1 MTTPD
6 ALPETSPETDT
17 TALGSVVD
25 TVIATNTAAS
35 ESSGTRSAEA
45 GDSADSIEAAVEGAL
60 TVVAASAARPRAVV
74 TGATGGMG
82 LEIVRELART
92 HDVTALGR
100 SATRLAEL
108 ESIIG
113 VTTRSVDL
121 THPDRLATALGDL
134 GPVDVVVHAAA
145 IGDQFSVETA
155 SPSDWLTQLTV
166 NVVAASELTRIL
178 LPTLRERE
186 GTIIF
191 IGSGAGTNPVPGSSV
206 YAASKHALRGLA
218 DSLRIEEE
226 SLRVRV
232 ATVAPGQ
239 TDTEMLRGL
248 IDAAEYRPERYIRP
262 ESVAQAVRFV
272 VDAPADVHLT
282 DVAVR
287 PRRELSR
294 Y

>member
-1 MTTPD
+1 MTTPETFTSPS
-6 ALPETSPETDT
+6 PETSPASTATATDT
-17 TALGSVVD
+17 
-25 TVIATNTAAS
+25 
-35 ESSGTRSAEA
+35 
-45 GDSADSIEAAVEGAL
+45 IEASVEGAL
-60 TVVAASAARPRAVV
+60 TVVAASAARPRAIV

-82 LEIVRELART
+82 LEIVRALART
-92 HDVTALGR
+92 HDVIALGR
-100 SATRLAEL
+100 SAARLAEL
-108 ESIIG
+108 DALAG
-113 VTTRSVDL
+113 VTARAVDL
-121 THPDRLATALGDL
+121 TRPDLIASELGDP

-145 IGDQFSVETA
+145 LGDKFSVETA
-155 SPSDWLTQLTV
+155 TPSDWLTQLTV

-186 GTIIF
+186 GTVIF

-218 DSLRIEEE
+218 DSLRVEEE
-226 SLRVRV
+226 QYRVRV

-248 IDAAEYRPERYIRP
+248 IDTNNYRPERYIRP

-287 PRRELSR
+287 PRRELNR

>member
-1 MTTPD
+1 MTTLD
-6 ALPETSPETDT
+6 ASPT
-17 TALGSVVD
+17 
-25 TVIATNTAAS
+25 
-35 ESSGTRSAEA
+35 
-45 GDSADSIEAAVEGAL
+45 
-60 TVVAASAARPRAVV
+60 RPRAIV

-82 LEIVRELART
+82 LEIVRDLART
-92 HDVTALGR
+92 HEVIALGR
-100 SATRLAEL
+100 SAARLAEL
-108 ESIIG
+108 DTLAG
-113 VTTRSVDL
+113 VTARGVDL
-121 THPDRLATALGDL
+121 TQPDLIASTLGEL

-145 IGDQFSVETA
+145 IGDQFSIETA
-155 SPSDWLTQLTV
+155 TPTDWLAQLTV
-166 NVVAASELTRIL
+166 NVVAAAELTRIL
-178 LPTLRERE
+178 LPTLRERA

-226 SLRVRV
+226 SHRVRV

-248 IDAAEYRPERYIRP
+248 IATDEYLPERYIRP
-262 ESVAQAVRFV
+262 ESVARAVRFV